1 MGSENFRAA
10 LLMIASMVFFAFED
24 MFIKLLTAQM
34 PYAQVLRLIGVIG
47 GLSFWAVLRL
57 RGGRLFTRDLC
68 NPALVLRNLGE
79 ALGSVLFVSALAL
92 GELAP
97 TAAIMQALPLV
108 IVMGAALFLG
118 EPVGWRRWSAIGA
131 GFFGVLLVIRPGID
145 GFSATSLLAL
155 LAVLCFAAR
164 DIVTRRVPAHVHSLQ
179 LSASAFLGLALV
191 SIPMALVLGQR
202 PVLPDAWQWLQV
214 AGCLTV
220 GVLGY
225 GLLVSATRLGEAS
238 ALAPYR
244 YVRLV
249 FALVLALIVFHERPD
264 TLTLLGAAVIV
275 ASGAYAMWREALLRR
290 RIRRAA
296 GLIA

>member
-34 PYAQVLRLIGVIG
+34 PYAQVLGLIGVIG

>member
-34 PYAQVLRLIGVIG
+34 PYAQVLGLIGVIG

-296 GLIA
+296 GLVA